1 MLVREKRLR
10 LNLNTANFSSRNEE
24 FYQRNQNQLQQQ
36 MCKREKK
43 WLNSTKPEEREVR
56 KRLKGTPVSVGVVQR
71 DRKSRSWE
79 EIPRKEKK

>member
-36 MCKREKK
+36 MCKRKKK
-43 WLNSTKPEEREVR
+43 WLNSTKPEERGSKEV
-56 KRLKGTPVSVGVVQR
+56 KRYACIRGSGTERQ
-71 DRKSRSWE
+71 
-79 EIPRKEKK
+79 EK